1 MNIYSFKNR
10 RNPIGRRVEF
20 TWSEL
25 VEKLR
30 IPEITNEFMAEY
42 AAMSNEDRTEIKDVG
57 GYIAGELEGGRRSKA
72 TVKNRCIVT
81 IDADD
86 ARMSDWKTFVL
97 ANPGMQVCCHS
108 THSSTPE
115 QPRLRWL
122 FPLSRPVTG
131 EEYKLIARELCAL
144 VGADT
149 IDESTDQPERLM
161 FWPSVSLD
169 ADYLFYSQEGEPF
182 DVDDYLVLFGDDLPV
197 PEPTKSAPVSDG
209 ELVIGEGQRNKTV
222 FGFAASLRGQGLS
235 SVGIREMLD
244 TYNNLYCE
252 PPLASTELDT
262 ITRSVCTRYAAG
274 DPVAASLRDAWDD
287 FHDLGEWKETE
298 PKVPDHLVYE
308 SIASLHSRN
317 VAPPTYVV
325 PGMIPTGITIL
336 ASPPKF
342 GKSWMC
348 LDLAI
353 SVSTGT
359 EFMGQQT
366 NKHGVIYLALEDG
379 DFRLKERSAKVS
391 GGRELSE
398 NLWLIKDAPTLADG
412 LLQQLKM
419 LMADTSANVGM
430 IIIDTLQKIRGVAGK
445 TEGVYGYDYRELGLL
460 HKFAL
465 DNNIAIVLV
474 HHLNKS
480 GDDSDPV
487 NRLNGSTGVSGAADA
502 IITLSRTKRKDKE
515 TLMTITGRDVKEREL
530 IIQMDWGRYRWM
542 ILGEADEV
550 ESKHDE
556 LDFYNDV
563 LVKTILY
570 HMEEE
575 AEELAGESEDAVWEC
590 TSSELLDECERLYG
604 KQSDVN
610 AQTIG
615 HWVNRLDDK
624 LSAYEGVS
632 HAKFRSNSRKIHR
645 FTRPID

>member
-10 RNPIGRRVEF
+10 RNPIGQRVEF

-86 ARMSDWKTFVL
+86 ARLSDWETFVL

-182 DVDDYLVLFGDDLPV
+182 DVDDYLVLFGDDLPA

-419 LMADTSANVGM
+419 LMADTSINVGM

-550 ESKHDE
+550 ESKHEE

-570 HMEEE
+570 HIEE

-590 TSSELLDECERLYG
+590 TSAELLDECERLYG

-624 LSAYEGVS
+624 LLAYEGIS
-632 HAKFRSNSRKIHR
+632 HAKFRSTSRKIHR